1 MSDQAG
7 SSHLQV
13 LFESALQDY
22 EKQTGTALA
31 NHPLAEQLENC
42 NTVES
47 ITALLQEQAQAFSK
61 FRGGERRIMRS
72 LKSAVSVLHTLSIG
86 STLGEATCLVRRKTL
101 WKLHVPDPVL

>member
-42 NTVES
+42 NTAES
-47 ITALLQEQAQAFSK
+47 ISALLQEQSQAFSK
-61 FRGGERRIMRS
+61 FRGGDGRIIRS
-72 LKSAVSVLHTLSIG
+72 LKSVVSILHTLST
-86 STLGEATCLVRRKTL
+86 STLGEATGLVRRKTL
-101 WKLHVPDPVL
+101 